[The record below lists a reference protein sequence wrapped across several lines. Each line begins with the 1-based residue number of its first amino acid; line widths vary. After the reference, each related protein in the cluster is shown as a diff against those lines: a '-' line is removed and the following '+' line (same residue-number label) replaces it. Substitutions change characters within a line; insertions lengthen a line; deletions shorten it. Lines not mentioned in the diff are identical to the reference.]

1 MRRQSLP
8 PRPRPPTLP
17 GDRGPPPSDIRRY
30 NRCSGPWCGQTRS
43 CHRSPGARP
52 CQPLWTRTSRRAL
65 FNSLETHHRRPLA
78 SREVSPGGAGD
89 RRKFSNRRGGG
100 VSKKSSTLLD
110 TAGAKG
116 NAGRSEPTTFNL
128 ALLLQRNNKHAEAV
142 EYWRRYLA
150 NDAQSEWAARARR
163 SLKILRNA
171 TATLLI
177 AAVFQ
182 VAACNALP
190 RPWRGSQRVF
200 LRSGLGLGAG
210 QENTRAGFPGF
221 PDASQQRWRGST

>member
-1 MRRQSLP
+1 MFWSLV
-8 PRPRPPTLP
+8 RPDKILPQITRSAAVPTSLDADESAGIVQLP
-17 GDRGPPPSDIRRY
+17 GNAPQAAPGQSRGLPR
-30 NRCSGPWCGQTRS
+30 
-43 CHRSPGARP
+43 
-52 CQPLWTRTSRRAL
+52 
-65 FNSLETHHRRPLA
+65 
-78 SREVSPGGAGD
+78 GAGD

-128 ALLLQRNNKHAEAV
+128 PLLLQRNNKHAEAV

-210 QENTRAGFPGF
+210 QGNTRAGFPGF
-221 PDASQQRWRGST
+221 PGAFQQRRGGRA

>member
-1 MRRQSLP
+1 VPTSLDADESAGIVQ
-8 PRPRPPTLP
+8 LP
-17 GDRGPPPSDIRRY
+17 GNAPQAAPGQSRGLPR
-30 NRCSGPWCGQTRS
+30 
-43 CHRSPGARP
+43 
-52 CQPLWTRTSRRAL
+52 
-65 FNSLETHHRRPLA
+65 
-78 SREVSPGGAGD
+78 GAGD

-128 ALLLQRNNKHAEAV
+128 ALLLQQNNKHAEAV
-142 EYWRRYLA
+142 EYWRRYLT

-163 SLKILRNA
+163 SQILRNA

-182 VAACNALP
+182 VAACNGP
-190 RPWRGSQRVF
+190 RCPWRG
-200 LRSGLGLGAG
+200 
-210 QENTRAGFPGF
+210 
-221 PDASQQRWRGST
+221 RWRARGSVQLSPRPRGIICVPSASPSCFWLCP